1 MSASPE
7 SPHQRQ
13 TDGPFTKSEV
23 ASVGSAS
30 AGSEASTVDPRAVR
44 DRWVV
49 IACGIGAGAALLWFL
64 ALQPPV
70 SDPFAP
76 APRPTE
82 AAWWWQP
89 HETNPILR
97 APGAPALALR
107 AVAFSDAG
115 DGVVGWAVGDAGLI
129 LRSTD
134 RGLTWIQQR
143 GTLALPMTVDQRVTP
158 APAPRQFGPEQSK
171 AAASLVEPR
180 RFGASGGDS
189 PLAMLMLG
197 QIAVPADGREEDPA
211 ERLQSRPSLRAVEA
225 TPRGAWAVGDGGAVV
240 YSEDAGG
247 SWSAVELPGR
257 DQPLRAVARVDDQ
270 VWVSSLTE
278 IFVRM
283 ADGSWVVGTSGLDA
297 RPPWL
302 RIETWGARGWLL
314 ADGDLFETDTSL
326 PGWRNSGGYGV
337 KGGSTGTLLDWTPV
351 GGGEVIGIDAGGR
364 ILVSAD
370 TRATWTA
377 AAMPPGMRVTRLRF
391 IENRIGWAV
400 GERGA
405 ILTTVDGQN
414 WVAQSSGTSAD
425 LAGVRFLSTTEG
437 VVVGGGLT
445 ILHTRDGG
453 RTWLAADFRYRR
465 MPAPLLWIVLG
476 LAAAV
481 VFLTWR
487 RGRPAV
493 VAPVRSV
500 ADLLVSDRPLRKGD
514 RDRLGFAPLA
524 AALAGYLRNSKTGV
538 PLTMAISGKWGS
550 GKSSLMAMLRD
561 ELEEGG
567 FPVVWFNAWH
577 HEREDQLL
585 AAVVENIR
593 SQSRLPLWTPGGAW
607 FRARLVWRRV
617 ENQWLR
623 ALLLAFLLAAGV
635 ALVHGAGD
643 ASILQAFSSPEGL
656 APLAALFGR
665 GAGFLAIVIA
675 TWRFLGALRSF
686 GVRPGELLAV
696 TSSNASAKDLE
707 AQTSFRYRFAREF
720 QDVTQALAPRRLV
733 IFVDDL
739 DRCRPAHVLQ
749 MLELVNY
756 LATAGDCFIV
766 LALDR
771 DIVTDCLARSLEDRF
786 TIQKGRPVT
795 PEEAQHERL
804 ANAKRWLEKLV
815 QLVVNVPGFEET
827 HLSEIMEAAEQENG
841 AGLRDPQA
849 RQPARPRS
857 IWAEA
862 WVGAKHSV
870 SVRVAAF
877 AVGLV
882 LLVVF
887 GFETGGVILE
897 RVRSAL
903 PGREAPAVQ
912 AGARDVPLQR
922 VKGTIFGV
930 GVDLEVSEVV
940 PPAAEA
946 DAATGAGP
954 AGATAPETGVDLEA
968 GRDPTPRPPEGEID
982 GRFRA
987 GRGTWGWWV
996 AVAFALYLLV
1006 GYRMHRRGGV
1016 VEDSPAFQQALRRW
1030 LPHIA
1035 ARIETPRAAKIFI
1048 NRVRFYAML
1057 GRVFQ
1062 GGDARAAAPSESL
1075 YVAFGAMEELRA
1087 ENGRAAP
1094 AGFPA
1099 APRAATDAIV
1109 RDVRELEAAVA
1120 VDDGIFQRLSSLVE
1134 FVGSKSATSVEVEPT
1149 AERGPP
1155 PAGPA

>member
-13 TDGPFTKSEV
+13 ADGPFSKSEV
-23 ASVGSAS
+23 ASTGSAS
-30 AGSEASTVDPRAVR
+30 AGNEASIVDHRAVR

-49 IACGIGAGAALLWFL
+49 LACGVGVGAALLWFL
-64 ALQPPV
+64 GLQPRV

-76 APRPTE
+76 APRPTD

-97 APGAPALALR
+97 APGASALALR
-107 AVAFSDAG
+107 AVAFSDAS
-115 DGVVGWAVGDAGLI
+115 DGAVGWAVGDAGLI

-134 RGLTWIQQR
+134 RGRTWIQQR
-143 GTLALPMTVDQRVTP
+143 RTLALPTTPDQRVTP
-158 APAPRQFGPEQSK
+158 EPAPRQFGPEQSK
-171 AAASLVEPR
+171 AAASIVEPR
-180 RFGASGGDS
+180 PRGWSGGGS

-197 QIAVPADGREEDPA
+197 QIAAPSDDPEPDPA

-225 TPRGAWAVGDGGAVV
+225 TPRGMWAVGDGGAAV

-247 SWSAVELPGR
+247 SWSAVELPARG
-257 DQPLRAVARVDDQ
+257 QPLRAVGLVDDH
-270 VWVSSLTE
+270 VWVSSVTD
-278 IFVRM
+278 IFVRVS
-283 ADGSWVVGTSGLDA
+283 DGSWVVGTSGLEA

-314 ADGDLFETDTSL
+314 ADGDLYETDTSL
-326 PGWRNSGGYGV
+326 PGWRKSGGYGA
-337 KGGSTGTLLDWTPV
+337 KGGSTATLLEWTPV
-351 GGGEVIGIDAGGR
+351 GGGEVIGIDASGR

-370 TRATWTA
+370 ARTSWTA
-377 AAMPPGMRVTRLRF
+377 AAMPPGVRVTRLRF
-391 IENRIGWAV
+391 IESRIGWAV

-405 ILTTVDGQN
+405 ILYTVDGQS
-414 WVAQSSGTSAD
+414 WVGQPSGTTAD

-465 MPAPLLWIVLG
+465 MPAPLLWVILG
-476 LAAAV
+476 LAAVV

-487 RGRPAV
+487 RGRPAA
-493 VAPVRSV
+493 VAPARSV

-514 RDRLGFAPLA
+514 RDQLGFAPLA

-577 HEREDQLL
+577 HERDDQLL
-585 AAVVENIR
+585 AALVENIR

-617 ENQWLR
+617 ESQWLR

-643 ASILQAFSSPEGL
+643 ASILQVFASPDGL

-665 GAGFLAIVIA
+665 GAGVLAIVIA

-696 TSSNASAKDLE
+696 TSSNARAKDLE
-707 AQTSFRYRFAREF
+707 AQTSFRYRFAQEF

-756 LATAGDCFIV
+756 LSTAGDCFIV

-815 QLVVNVPGFEET
+815 QLVVNVPTFEES
-827 HLSEIMEAAEQENG
+827 HLSEIMEAAEQEADALAPGSPARKPVGRGG
-841 AGLRDPQA
+841 AWKEAWAGA
-849 RQPARPRS
+849 RQS
-857 IWAEA
+857 FY
-862 WVGAKHSV
+862 
-870 SVRVAAF
+870 VRVTAF
-877 AVGLV
+877 VVGLV
-882 LLVVF
+882 LLLVI
-887 GFETGGVILE
+887 GFRTGGGIVSRVQGVLSE
-897 RVRSAL
+897 RK
-903 PGREAPAVQ
+903 EPAAQ
-912 AGARDVPLQR
+912 AGPREVPLHR
-922 VKGTIFGV
+922 VKGTIFGI
-930 GVDLEVSEVV
+930 GVDLEVSEVA
-940 PPAAEA
+940 PPVDGTGAAPGA
-946 DAATGAGP
+946 TQPDAAP
-954 AGATAPETGVDLEA
+954 PEAGVDDA
-968 GRDPTPRPPEGEID
+968 GDRDPTPRPPESVAD
-982 GRFRA
+982 GRFEP

-996 AVAFALYLLV
+996 AVAFAVYLLL

-1075 YVAFGAMEELRA
+1075 YVAFGAMEELRTG
-1087 ENGRAAP
+1087 NGREP
-1094 AGFPA
+1094 VAGFPA
-1099 APRAATDAIV
+1099 PPRAATDAIV
-1109 RDVRELEAAVA
+1109 RDVRDLEAAVA
-1120 VDDGIFQRLSSLVE
+1120 VEHGIFERLASLVE
-1134 FVGSKSATSVEVEPT
+1134 FVGPKSAATTEAEPDE
-1149 AERGPP
+1149 ASAPP